1 MVMKFRAHDTFF
13 IRKGWLSKGMKY
25 VHAKDDVFISKN
37 ENPMD
42 VLGIGANMVK
52 ALRYWLQAVGLT
64 EEPSSGRR
72 TQSFT
77 PLGEIV
83 FTNDRYIEEKGTLYL
98 LQYRLASN
106 RTDATSWYFFFNE
119 FNMSEFSRD
128 DFVAALQR
136 FIQMSDES
144 DAIAIRSLNDDFSC
158 IINTYM
164 PRYKVNPNHISP
176 EGNIDCPFGELSL
189 IDMLS
194 KERKTY
200 RKAIPSA
207 KSINPWVALAVIAD
221 QAEAKEEVS
230 LNELLTAPCNIG
242 RVFNLDAITL
252 LDVLYQIEKIGEIKI
267 NRTAGLDVIQLL
279 HKPSSEKILPVVIT
293 GSSTSLTQAFIIA
306 LQRTLS
312 DNGLLDI
319 MPETNY
325 RAAIAVID
333 RWKSEFP
340 QTYKLFCN
348 AIDKPVG
355 VFLDELAS
363 FNISAYEA
371 FERIYPSL
379 TAGSTFNPFLG
390 FDVVDL
396 YESVAK
402 SLKEYG
408 YTGLY
413 VVYDEFSKYL
423 EANIKEASVSD
434 TKTLQDFAEKCN
446 RSGSM
451 QLHLMLISH
460 KEISNYIDTLPKQ
473 KVDGWRGVSE
483 RFKHIH
489 LNNNFSQ
496 TYEIIASVI
505 QKEPT
510 KWARFQKNHQK
521 DLEELLGRYKNHPLF
536 SANSTELE
544 TAIMGCYP
552 LHPVS
557 TFILPRL
564 SERVAQNERTLFTFL
579 SAEGTST
586 LRSFID
592 VYDDDSFNLIT
603 PDEI

>member
-158 IINTYM
+158 IINTYL

-252 LDVLYQIEKIGEIKI
+252 LDVL
-267 NRTAGLDVIQLL
+267 
-279 HKPSSEKILPVVIT
+279 
-293 GSSTSLTQAFIIA
+293 
-306 LQRTLS
+306 
-312 DNGLLDI
+312 
-319 MPETNY
+319 
-325 RAAIAVID
+325 
-333 RWKSEFP
+333 
-340 QTYKLFCN
+340 C
-348 AIDKPVG
+348 
-355 VFLDELAS
+355 
-363 FNISAYEA
+363 
-371 FERIYPSL
+371 
-379 TAGSTFNPFLG
+379 
-390 FDVVDL
+390 
-396 YESVAK
+396 
-402 SLKEYG
+402 
-408 YTGLY
+408 
-413 VVYDEFSKYL
+413 
-423 EANIKEASVSD
+423 
-434 TKTLQDFAEKCN
+434 
-446 RSGSM
+446 
-451 QLHLMLISH
+451 
-460 KEISNYIDTLPKQ
+460 
-473 KVDGWRGVSE
+473 
-483 RFKHIH
+483 
-489 LNNNFSQ
+489 
-496 TYEIIASVI
+496 
-505 QKEPT
+505 
-510 KWARFQKNHQK
+510 
-521 DLEELLGRYKNHPLF
+521 
-536 SANSTELE
+536 
-544 TAIMGCYP
+544 
-552 LHPVS
+552 
-557 TFILPRL
+557 
-564 SERVAQNERTLFTFL
+564 
-579 SAEGTST
+579 
-586 LRSFID
+586 
-592 VYDDDSFNLIT
+592 
-603 PDEI
+603 